1 MDIKALRNR
10 AGITQ
15 KKLGDMCGLSQTAI
29 ANYEAGIRNISLGNA
44 MKIVSA
50 LRKRGIKVSMQDLE
64 EVSRANK

>member
-1 MDIKALRNR
+1 MDIKTLRNR

-29 ANYEAGIRNISLGNA
+29 ANYEAGIRNLSLGNA

-50 LRKRGIKVSMQDLE
+50 LRKLGVKVSMRDLE
-64 EVSRANK
+64 DVSKIAK